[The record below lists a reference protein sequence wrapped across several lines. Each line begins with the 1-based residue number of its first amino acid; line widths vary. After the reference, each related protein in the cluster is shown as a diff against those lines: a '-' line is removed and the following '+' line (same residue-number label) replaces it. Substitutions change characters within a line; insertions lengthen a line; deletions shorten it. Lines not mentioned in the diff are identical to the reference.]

1 MIVVEVRP
9 SRLQVIFLVAL
20 HLAAAFSFLLGLDAG
35 LFGGLAAMLVA
46 VSLFRSIARAQRGL
60 PMMLGLGDD
69 GGLVLRAGG
78 EDELQELQALADG
91 ASVVLRQ
98 ALWLAWRERQGRR
111 RGVLVLLEDQL
122 APADWRHLQVWARLR
137 ARPEAGVA
145 RS

>member
-20 HLAAAFSFLLGLDAG
+20 HLAAAFSFLLGLDDG
-35 LFGGLAAMLVA
+35 LLGELAAMLVA

-78 EDELQELQALADG
+78 EDELQALADG

>member
-1 MIVVEVRP
+1 MIVVEARP

-20 HLAAAFSFLLGLDAG
+20 HLAAAFSFLLGLDDG

-78 EDELQELQALADG
+78 EDELQALADG

>member
-20 HLAAAFSFLLGLDAG
+20 HLAAAFSFLLGLDDG

-46 VSLFRSIARAQRGL
+46 VSLFRSIARARRGL

-78 EDELQELQALADG
+78 EDELQALADG

-137 ARPEAGVA
+137 ARPEVGVA

>member
-46 VSLFRSIARAQRGL
+46 VSLFRSIARTRRGL

-78 EDELQELQALADG
+78 EDELQASANG

>member
-20 HLAAAFSFLLGLDAG
+20 HLAAAFSFLLGLDGG

-46 VSLFRSIARAQRGL
+46 VSLFRSIARTRRGL

-78 EDELQELQALADG
+78 EDELQASADG

-98 ALWLAWRERQGRR
+98 ALWLAWRERQGGR

>member
-20 HLAAAFSFLLGLDAG
+20 HLAAAFSFLLGLDGG

-46 VSLFRSIARAQRGL
+46 VSLFRSIARARRGL

-78 EDELQELQALADG
+78 EDELQALADG

>member
-20 HLAAAFSFLLGLDAG
+20 HLAAAFSFLLGLDDG
-35 LFGGLAAMLVA
+35 LLGELAAMLVA
-46 VSLFRSIARAQRGL
+46 VSLFRSIARTRRGL

-78 EDELQELQALADG
+78 EDELQALADG

>member
-20 HLAAAFSFLLGLDAG
+20 HLAAAFSFLLGLDGG

-46 VSLFRSIARAQRGL
+46 VSLFRSIARARRGL

-78 EDELQELQALADG
+78 EDELQALADG

-98 ALWLAWRERQGRR
+98 ALWLTWRERQGRR

>member
-20 HLAAAFSFLLGLDAG
+20 HLAAAFSFLLGLDGG

-46 VSLFRSIARAQRGL
+46 VSLFRSIARTRRGL

-78 EDELQELQALADG
+78 EDELQALADG

>member
-46 VSLFRSIARAQRGL
+46 VSLFRSIARARRGL

-78 EDELQELQALADG
+78 EDELQASADG

-98 ALWLAWRERQGRR
+98 ALWLAWRERQGGR

>member
-46 VSLFRSIARAQRGL
+46 VSLFRSIARTRRGL

-78 EDELQELQALADG
+78 EDELQASANG

-98 ALWLAWRERQGRR
+98 ALWLAWRERQGGR

>member
-1 MIVVEVRP
+1 
-9 SRLQVIFLVAL
+9 
-20 HLAAAFSFLLGLDAG
+20 
-35 LFGGLAAMLVA
+35 MLVA
-46 VSLFRSIARAQRGL
+46 VSLFRSIARARRGL
-60 PMMLGLGDD
+60 PMALGLGDD

-78 EDELQELQALADG
+78 EDELQALADG

-137 ARPEAGVA
+137 ARSEAGVA

>member
-20 HLAAAFSFLLGLDAG
+20 HLAAAFSFLLGLDGG

-46 VSLFRSIARAQRGL
+46 VSLFRSIARARRGL

-78 EDELQELQALADG
+78 EDELQASANG

-98 ALWLAWRERQGRR
+98 ALWLAWRERQGGR

>member
-20 HLAAAFSFLLGLDAG
+20 HLAAAFSFLLGLDGG

-78 EDELQELQALADG
+78 EDELQALADG

>member
-46 VSLFRSIARAQRGL
+46 VSLFRSIARARRGL

-78 EDELQELQALADG
+78 EDELQALADG

>member
-46 VSLFRSIARAQRGL
+46 VSLFRSIARARRGL

-78 EDELQELQALADG
+78 EDELQALADG

-98 ALWLAWRERQGRR
+98 ALWLAWRERQGGR

>member
-20 HLAAAFSFLLGLDAG
+20 HLAAAFSFLLGLDGG

-46 VSLFRSIARAQRGL
+46 VSLFRSIARARRGL

-78 EDELQELQALADG
+78 EDELQASADG

-98 ALWLAWRERQGRR
+98 ALWLAWRERQGGR

>member
-1 MIVVEVRP
+1 MIVVEIRP
-9 SRLQVIFLVAL
+9 SRLQVILLVAL
-20 HLAAAFSFLLGLDAG
+20 HLAAAFSFLLGLGAG
-35 LFGGLAAMLVA
+35 LWGAMAAMLVA
-46 VSLFRSIARAQRGL
+46 VSLFRSIVRARHGL
-60 PMMLGLGDD
+60 PMALGLGDD

-78 EDELQELQALADG
+78 GDELQALPDG

-98 ALWLAWRERQGRR
+98 ALWLAWRGRQGGR

-122 APADWRHLQVWARLR
+122 APADWRRLQVWARLR

>member
-20 HLAAAFSFLLGLDAG
+20 HLAAAFSFLLGLDDG

-78 EDELQELQALADG
+78 EDELQALADG

-98 ALWLAWRERQGRR
+98 ALWLAWRERQGRL

>member
-46 VSLFRSIARAQRGL
+46 VSLFRSIARTRRGL

-78 EDELQELQALADG
+78 EDELQALADG

>member
-46 VSLFRSIARAQRGL
+46 VSLFRSIARTRRGL

-78 EDELQELQALADG
+78 EDELQASADG

-98 ALWLAWRERQGRR
+98 ALWLAWRERQGGR

>member
-46 VSLFRSIARAQRGL
+46 VSLFRSIARTRRGL

-78 EDELQELQALADG
+78 EDELQALADG

-98 ALWLAWRERQGRR
+98 ALWLAWRERQGGR

>member
-20 HLAAAFSFLLGLDAG
+20 HLAAAFSFLLGLDGG

-46 VSLFRSIARAQRGL
+46 VSLFRSIARARRGL

-78 EDELQELQALADG
+78 EDELQALADG

-98 ALWLAWRERQGRR
+98 ALWLAWRERQGGR